1 MIARLVV
8 SDSQPNRGPGMT
20 SQPSTTATGEPADIV
35 RPLYHKSF
43 IDDLFGKSYE
53 LLPQVSQRYEIDL
66 AYGETQSLSDEELVK
81 RSAYLYK
88 VGGRIT
94 NHYHICQHRPV
105 QVDPDLKHRQNF
117 FDANAFGVGYATHG
131 LFPYRGK
138 FHPQMI
144 KGVINIIGLN
154 PGDVVLDPMAGCGT
168 TLIEASIIGINSI
181 GVELSPFACLM
192 ARAKL
197 AGLQMDCSRFIK
209 LLGITDEIFAYFDRN
224 RHAADSLF
232 DQPDGNGA
240 PQMLKELE
248 GSEARKELVLLAFLD
263 TMGYATRRKSKNAQQ
278 LFPTVLRRYLA
289 AVQEFN
295 IVREEL
301 GLILGKSKVI
311 CGDAR
316 KLDLPNESV
325 HGVIFSPPYS
335 FAIDYVANDD
345 LQIRYLG
352 LDPKTLAA
360 RMVGLIGGEGRS
372 MAERVR
378 NRVDYYFRDMSS
390 IIGECA
396 RVMTRGACCV
406 IVIGSNTNQTGGI
419 RLEHKM
425 IDFAGLHGM
434 PLHKVITREIEGIRN
449 TMREEYILIFRKQ

>member
-1 MIARLVV
+1 MAVELL
-8 SDSQPNRGPGMT
+8 
-20 SQPSTTATGEPADIV
+20 APAAKKAGAEV
-35 RPLYHKSF
+35 PPLYRGSF
-43 IDDLFGKSYE
+43 IEQLFGTKYE

-66 AYGETQSLSDEELVK
+66 AYGETQSLSDDELVT
-81 RSAYLYK
+81 RSAYLHK
-88 VGGRIT
+88 VDGRVS
-94 NHYHICQHRPV
+94 NHFHICEHRPV

-144 KGVINIIGLN
+144 KGIMNIIGVK

-168 TLIEASIIGINSI
+168 TLIEASIIGIDSV

-197 AGLQMDCSRFIK
+197 AGLQMDCSRFVK
-209 LLGITDEIFAYFDRN
+209 LLEMTDQVFDHFDRN
-224 RHAADSLF
+224 RKVVDSLF
-232 DQPDGNGA
+232 DQPESNGS
-240 PQMLKELE
+240 PIPLKELE

-263 TMGYATRRKSKNAQQ
+263 TMGYATRRKTKNARQ
-278 LFPTVLRRYLA
+278 LFPTVLTRYLA
-289 AVQEFN
+289 AVQQFN
-295 IVREEL
+295 VVREEL
-301 GLILGKSKVI
+301 GLVLGKSKVT

-316 KLDLPNESV
+316 KLDLPDESV
-325 HGVIFSPPYS
+325 QGVIFSPPYS

-345 LQIRYLG
+345 LQLRYLG
-352 LDPKTLAA
+352 LDPKALSA
-360 RMVGLIGGEGRS
+360 RMVGLVGGEGRTIS
-372 MAERVR
+372 DRIR
-378 NRVDYYFRDMSS
+378 NRVDYYFRDMDC

-419 RLEHKM
+419 RLERKM
-425 IDFAGLHGM
+425 IEFADAQGM

-449 TMREEYILIFRKQ
+449 TMREEFILIFRKR